1 MQTTIFIKTKDIDFI
16 GLTEEINEKIEE
28 LKTYIPYYEL
38 MLPPTLNDSGVVVMS
53 IKVKGAGDYLP
64 EYAGNLD
71 IINCAAIK
79 VTEKLTEL

>member
-1 MQTTIFIKTKDIDFI
+1 
-16 GLTEEINEKIEE
+16 
-28 LKTYIPYYEL
+28 

-53 IKVKGAGDYLP
+53 IKVKGEGDYLP

-79 VTEKLTEL
+79 ITEKLVIL